1 VEAVAGVQHEGAGP
15 LILPRAE
22 HCVSRRDIDPEA
34 LKILFRLQRLGFTAY
49 LTGGAVRDMLLGR
62 KPKDFDI
69 ATDAR
74 PNQIRKYFANA
85 FIIGR
90 RFRLA
95 HIRFRG
101 GKVIEV
107 ATFRKDPGPA
117 AGSAVPSS
125 GTAFA
130 AGQIPA
136 AQKPPEEGGAVM
148 AAGERAPLYAFGTPE
163 EDAWR
168 RDITVNALFY
178 DPATAAVIDYVG
190 GVADL
195 RQGRIRVIGDA
206 AERFR
211 EDPVRIWRVIR
222 YAARLGFAIGDG
234 IGAEILE
241 QRQLLAGCSESRMYE
256 ELSKD
261 LLGPR
266 SRDVFALHREYGVL
280 RLLLGRIGEALENDE
295 PMFAVS
301 SSLLACADA
310 EKEAGRPMGLD
321 EMLSLLLWPWAAPL
335 LSHAGPD
342 PFPLLKKA
350 FLGAGM
356 VVALPKGM
364 RAQVTDLLA
373 LAGRMVRALG
383 DGNMRWSARSR
394 PGYALASRLC
404 YMIAQGRVPAA
415 GESFEDLYQKTFPG
429 RPLWGGSSPRRRRPR
444 RQVPTVQ

>member
-1 VEAVAGVQHEGAGP
+1 MGTEERGSAPAGSAGP
-15 LILPRAE
+15 VVLPRAE
-22 HCVSRRDIDPEA
+22 HCVSRRHIDPEA

-62 KPKDFDI
+62 TPKDFDI

-107 ATFRKDPGPA
+107 ATFRRDPGPDDA
-117 AGSAVPSS
+117 PAGGEP
-125 GTAFA
+125 G
-130 AGQIPA
+130 AG
-136 AQKPPEEGGAVM
+136 
-148 AAGERAPLYAFGTPE
+148 APQHAFGTPE

-178 DPATAAVIDYVG
+178 DPASASVIDYVG

-206 AERFR
+206 GERFR

-222 YAARLGFAIGDG
+222 YAARLGFAIEDG
-234 IGAEILE
+234 IGAEIRG
-241 QRQLLAGCSESRMYE
+241 QRQLLAGCSEARMYE

-266 SRDVFALHREYGVL
+266 ARAVFALHREYGVL
-280 RLLLGRIGEALENDE
+280 RLLLGRIGEALEKDDR
-295 PMFAVS
+295 MFAVS
-301 SSLLACADA
+301 SSLLDIADA
-310 EKEAGRPMGLD
+310 EKEAGRTPGLD
-321 EMLSLLLWPWAAPL
+321 ELIALLLWPWAAPQL
-335 LSHAGPD
+335 AGAGSD

-356 VVALPKGM
+356 VVSLPKGM
-364 RAQVTDLLA
+364 RAQVIDLLT

-383 DGNMRWSARSR
+383 DGSMRWSARSR
-394 PGYALASRLC
+394 PGYALASRLSF
-404 YMIAQGRVPAA
+404 MITQGRVPGE
-415 GESFEDLYQKTFPG
+415 GESFETIYQKAFPDQPARGDG
-429 RPLWGGSSPRRRRPR
+429 RPRRRRRRR
-444 RQVPTVQ
+444 RQQPAPQ

>member
-1 VEAVAGVQHEGAGP
+1 MEVVAGVQHEGAGP

-107 ATFRKDPGPA
+107 ATFRRDPGTVP
-117 AGSAVPSS
+117 AGSAGDHAVH
-125 GTAFA
+125 GN
-130 AGQIPA
+130 
-136 AQKPPEEGGAVM
+136 EG
-148 AAGERAPLYAFGTPE
+148 APQYAFGTPE

-234 IGAEILE
+234 IGSEILE

-301 SSLLACADA
+301 SSLLASADA
-310 EKEAGRPMGLD
+310 EKEAGRPLGLD

-335 LSHAGPD
+335 LSQAGSD

-356 VVALPKGM
+356 VVSLPKGM
-364 RAQVTDLLA
+364 RAQVIDLLA

-404 YMIAQGRVPAA
+404 YMITQGRVPTA

-444 RQVPTVQ
+444 RQGPAA